1 MTAGAKPD
9 IDEAGARRFLAGWC
23 GHGPGAVELVGE
35 GEWSRCFAFTRDG
48 RELVVRFGRHVD
60 DFAKDR
66 MAAAWSRS
74 ALPVPAV
81 LDIGLAQDGWY
92 AISERMHGEPLD
104 QLDAAGWRAALP
116 AVLNALDAL
125 RAIEPPATGFGP
137 WPPPPVGASG
147 SDPTS
152 AGFESWREFL
162 LSAAGDGDPRQRTPV
177 WRDELADAGLAT
189 AYDRAADL
197 LTDLAD
203 AGPGN
208 RHVVHADLINRN
220 VMVDGSRLTG
230 VFDWGCSLVGDPL
243 FDVAWLDLWAPWHPG
258 LAAVGWRAAALAHLG
273 DGGVDLT
280 EAAERIAACQLHSA
294 LAGIPYCTSVGRFD
308 EAVAVAARIA
318 PLLDGAPTL

>member
-189 AYDRAADL
+189 AYDRAAEL

-203 AGPGN
+203 AGPGK
-208 RHVVHADLINRN
+208 RHVVHAFVLPQISPER
-220 VMVDGSRLTG
+220 RFG
-230 VFDWGCSLVGDPL
+230 VRDERRCARSSL
-243 FDVAWLDLWAPWHPG
+243 A
-258 LAAVGWRAAALAHLG
+258 G
-273 DGGVDLT
+273 DG
-280 EAAERIAACQLHSA
+280 CQSSTQHGHRRRSR
-294 LAGIPYCTSVGRFD
+294 P
-308 EAVAVAARIA
+308 VAARHTSG
-318 PLLDGAPTL
+318 PLRRVSDLRSNTPHPSRRRRSSP